1 MLTDDYMQSACR
13 SLLSQLTSR
22 SSLLVLVSIKLLC
35 GYHCCLNFQRL
46 TLGLWLLGKGAE
58 IKVVEEDGA
67 DANRPEA
74 EESAE
79 DSGSDG
85 DQQAQS
91 TPVGESSTDTFGC
104 IASHHIV
111 HQPAS
116 YE

>member
-1 MLTDDYMQSACR
+1 MQSACR
-13 SLLSQLTSR
+13 CLLSQLTPG
-22 SSLLVLVSIKLLC
+22 SSLLVLASIKLLC

-46 TLGLWLLGKGAE
+46 TLGLWFLGKGAE

-91 TPVGESSTDTFGC
+91 TPVGEASTDTFGC
-104 IASHHIV
+104 IASHHII